1 MTQTENMAQ
10 TENMTQTEDMAQTG
24 WRDEETA
31 GYLKYYT
38 Y

>member
-24 WRDEETA
+24 WRDEEQQVI
-31 GYLKYYT
+31 
-38 Y
+38 